1 MKSFGK
7 LFSIVIVALMTFA
20 MFTSCSDDQEDGGS
34 PDKVSTLIVGY
45 WCCISQT
52 KTEDGDTIYE
62 TYDPSS
68 LYHMEF
74 DDTGNGYMTSGSDE
88 LFEISGKKYFRW
100 TIKNKN
106 GNNYLITDVYGG
118 EEYKINKLNDT
129 TLDMTW
135 TDEDYSIRCVFERMD
150 LSKEE

>member
-1 MKSFGK
+1 MKSFCK
-7 LFSIVIVALMTFA
+7 FFSIVAVALITCA
-20 MFTSCSDDQEDGGS
+20 VLTSCSDDQDDGGN
-34 PDKVSTLIVGY
+34 PDRASTLIVGY

-62 TYDPSS
+62 TYNPSS
-68 LYHMEF
+68 EYCMKF
-74 DDTGNGYMTSGSDE
+74 DDTGNGYMASGSDE
-88 LFEISGKKYFRW
+88 LFEIGGKKNFRW

-106 GNNYLITDVYGG
+106 GNNYLVTDVYGG
-118 EEYKINKLNDT
+118 EEYKINKLNET

-150 LSKEE
+150 